1 MEGLKEAIDRV
12 AELAVQAEKTE
23 VVMIAGKTYANRNLV
38 RYDTPKK
45 AAAIHTH
52 TLVSLLE
59 YIEKCAGEFA
69 GKKMTIHVESPERV
83 RFISELDS
91 ERGREC
97 LFEAEA
103 EISAFR
109 FGSWYEQENFM
120 IALQSNFQPNDDLA
134 AVMMLA
140 GNIEKKNK
148 QTFSDDGVSQ
158 VATMSVG
165 VASKADAMV
174 PNPVDLTP
182 FRTFMEVKQP
192 SSKCAEK
199 RPHSSNLWKQKV
211 ESGSMRRSPTLKV
224 TFWMDWVKCRRKSE
238 NVLWLSDNRKK
249 K

>member
-1 MEGLKEAIDRV
+1 MVGLKEAIDRV

-23 VVMIAGKTYANRNLV
+23 VVTIAGKTYANRNLV

-174 PNPVDLTP
+174 PNPVALTP

-192 SSKCAEK
+192 SSKFVFRISGEETPQFKLVEAEGGI
-199 RPHSSNLWKQKV
+199 WKYEAIAHIKGYLLDGLGKMP
-211 ESGSMRRSPTLKV
+211 EEIR
-224 TFWMDWVKCRRKSE
+224 
-238 NVLWLSDNRKK
+238 NRIVVIG
-249 K
+249 